1 MILRMLVGF
10 LFFSLVEVVPLWVIT
25 DPAVGGLGDSQVDVG
40 HIMTA
45 AACVNLCFTL
55 FIMSPCMNRFGQRIS
70 LLFTGLFACAGFL
83 LLCFVRRES
92 RDDISPRL
100 HGSVTLTAGE
110 SIFSRDKI
118 FAAGAFSVVFMACM
132 VGTTA
137 VVGLT
142 NTVAPP
148 IHRGLANGI
157 AVTVE
162 GVGKGV
168 APAVTGSVFAGC
180 VLQWGNTGHIVVI
193 VLLAALAASVA
204 GLAFTLPSGLDA
216 DRHASPTQEEDEPK
230 DIEAE
235 GKGRC
240 R

>member
-1 MILRMLVGF
+1 
-10 LFFSLVEVVPLWVIT
+10 
-25 DPAVGGLGDSQVDVG
+25 
-40 HIMTA
+40 
-45 AACVNLCFTL
+45 
-55 FIMSPCMNRFGQRIS
+55 MNRFGQRIS

-118 FAAGAFSVVFMACM
+118 LAAGAFSVVFMACM

-180 VLQWGNTGHIVVI
+180 VLQWGNTGILVI
-193 VLLAALAASVA
+193 VL
-204 GLAFTLPSGLDA
+204 
-216 DRHASPTQEEDEPK
+216 
-230 DIEAE
+230 
-235 GKGRC
+235 
-240 R
+240 